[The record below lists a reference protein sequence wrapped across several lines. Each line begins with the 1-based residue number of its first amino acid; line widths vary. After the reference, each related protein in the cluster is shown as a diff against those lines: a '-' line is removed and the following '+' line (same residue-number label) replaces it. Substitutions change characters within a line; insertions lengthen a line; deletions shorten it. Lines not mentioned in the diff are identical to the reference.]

1 MDPLITNG
9 IDAALLRVLDKRGH
23 DRDPAKRPRPSAASK
38 RPLGERRDEERP
50 DDESQ
55 NHESQNAESQDAES
69 QNAESPN
76 DDEQLDQETEPD
88 PDAPR
93 HKLDDMA

>member
-23 DRDPAKRPRPSAASK
+23 DRDPANRRKPAAVPAKRA
-38 RPLGERRDEERP
+38 GGRRDEEQTDQETLDR
-50 DDESQ
+50 DTLDRDTLGQET
-55 NHESQNAESQDAES
+55 
-69 QNAESPN
+69 
-76 DDEQLDQETEPD
+76 LDQERLNGERADTGLEPD

>member
-9 IDAALLRVLDKRGH
+9 IDAALLRVLDKQGH
-23 DRDPAKRPRPSAASK
+23 DRDPAKRPRPSATSK
-38 RPLGERRDEERP
+38 KPLGERRDEEQP
-50 DDESQ
+50 D
-55 NHESQNAESQDAES
+55 
-69 QNAESPN
+69 